1 MDTTGHRNPD
11 PDERALSFGR
21 GDRQGD
27 RPLSE
32 DSAAAAFG
40 AWIADL
46 PEAQHERA
54 PDVAPCPALTGFLTA
69 LGYYTHKTYPAPPA
83 ISRWQ
88 TLDILESLSYAV
100 AWCLSRREPDE
111 TANYVEWRRGM
122 DRNRSHT
129 DTAEWVFEHWR
140 EADTIAGYL
149 DAGEEMKGFEH
160 HADTAGR
167 MAAIVIAYC
176 TYPDVRERMVA
187 EFLEWAAADQS

>member
-1 MDTTGHRNPD
+1 
-11 PDERALSFGR
+11 
-21 GDRQGD
+21 
-27 RPLSE
+27 LSE

-69 LGYYTHKTYPAPPA
+69 LGYYTHRTYPKAPS

-88 TLDILESLSYAV
+88 SLDILESLAYAV

-129 DTAEWVFEHWR
+129 DNS
-140 EADTIAGYL
+140 L
-149 DAGEEMKGFEH
+149 DA
-160 HADTAGR
+160 A
-167 MAAIVIAYC
+167 
-176 TYPDVRERMVA
+176 
-187 EFLEWAAADQS
+187 S

>member
-1 MDTTGHRNPD
+1 MDAQGHADPD
-11 PDERALSFGR
+11 PDERALPFGR
-21 GDRQGD
+21 GNRGGD
-27 RPLSE
+27 RALSQ
-32 DSAAAAFG
+32 DGAAAAFG
-40 AWIADL
+40 AWLADVS
-46 PEAQHERA
+46 ETQHERA
-54 PDVAPCPALTGFLTA
+54 VDVAPCPALKGFLTA
-69 LGYYTHKTYPAPPA
+69 LGWYTHKTYPKPPA

-88 TLDILESLSYAV
+88 SLDILESLAYAV

-167 MAAIVIAYC
+167 MAAIVIAFC

-187 EFLEWAAADQS
+187 EFLDWANQN

>member
-1 MDTTGHRNPD
+1 MDAQGHADPD
-11 PDERALSFGR
+11 PDERALPFGR
-21 GDRQGD
+21 GNRGGD
-27 RPLSE
+27 RALSQ
-32 DSAAAAFG
+32 DGAAAAFG
-40 AWIADL
+40 AWLADVS
-46 PEAQHERA
+46 ETQHERA
-54 PDVAPCPALTGFLTA
+54 VDVAPCPALTGFLTA
-69 LGYYTHKTYPAPPA
+69 LGYYTHRTYPKAPS

-88 TLDILESLSYAV
+88 SLDILESLAYAV

-167 MAAIVIAYC
+167 MAAIVIAFC

-187 EFLEWAAADQS
+187 DLLEWANQD